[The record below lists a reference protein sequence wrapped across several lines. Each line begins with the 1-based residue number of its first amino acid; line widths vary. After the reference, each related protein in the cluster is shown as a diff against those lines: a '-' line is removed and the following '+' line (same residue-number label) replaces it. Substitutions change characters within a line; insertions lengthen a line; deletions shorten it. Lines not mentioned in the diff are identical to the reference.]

1 MVQQGLLT
9 PEQAESHPN
18 ANVITR
24 AVGACEELDLDVVS
38 DVRLDGDKY
47 FLCSDGLNKVID
59 DVEIEKLLLNTP
71 LDSIAPL
78 LIQTSLELKARDNVT
93 VIVVDNQQSLEIS
106 DGMNNIPLS
115 TSYLDDTLP
124 LSR

>member
-1 MVQQGLLT
+1 
-9 PEQAESHPN
+9 
-18 ANVITR
+18 VITR
-24 AVGACEELDLDVVS
+24 AVGASDELDLDVVS

-59 DVEIEKLLLNTP
+59 DVEIEKMLLNTP

-78 LIQTSLELKARDNVT
+78 LIKTSLERKARDNVT
-93 VIVVDNQQSLEIS
+93 VVVVEDKQSLEIL
-106 DGMNNIPLS
+106 DGIGYSPSNNS
-115 TSYLDDTLP
+115 HLDDTLP